1 MGRLDVTEDEVNA
14 ALKQANAFDFVQKLP
29 EKLEAQVGEGGATL
43 SGGRKQRINIARGS
57 FLFLNSKVQNEG
69 ELGVKVRFG

>member
-14 ALKQANAFDFVQKLP
+14 ALKQANAYDFVQKLP

-43 SGGRKQRINIARGS
+43 SGGQKQRIAIARG
-57 FLFLNSKVQNEG
+57 
-69 ELGVKVRFG
+69 